1 MKVTPA
7 AGAGRRGE
15 RLTGAC
21 VAVLDHA
28 AVVDSS
34 TPTLAGGYGAEDR
47 SPVPYS
53 DLAETWPQFGTYRVL
68 RKLGEGGMG
77 VVYEAEAGDGS
88 IIALKILAVNY
99 AARKSA
105 RERFLREARHAAQVR
120 HPNVV
125 TCLDAGDYRGHLYI
139 AMELVTGGD
148 LEQRWPEHG
157 PLPPIDAVVRIGR
170 DCAEGLAAIHALR
183 LVHRDIKPSNIFL
196 DVEGRAKI
204 GDFGLAKEVGAQGM
218 TRSGD
223 TIGTPEFMP
232 PEQARG
238 EPTVDGRADIYALGA
253 TLFTVATG
261 QMPYVGPTAWS
272 VLTQVVSVPFPD
284 PLSFRP
290 DMGQDL
296 AELIRQSCAKD
307 PRRRPSD
314 ARAFAAD
321 LGRILERM
329 TPASAQPRPAS
340 RPATP
345 VLVPTAVSEAKAT
358 VLVVEDDPLLLR
370 IYCSAL
376 GKQGLASAP
385 AGSGKAGLDRA
396 RQAPRPD
403 AILLD
408 LGLPDCDGLDVLA
421 ALRADPT
428 TAMIPVMVFSNTLD
442 AERIRAAEAAGAAR
456 VLSKANSSPA
466 EIVRELRGVLAE
478 TSTQTMPTP
487 SSPRTESGPRGSERE
502 AAVDFTTAA
511 MGALARLQLQLS
523 LLGGTCTPRQRELAL
538 DEFAGTANGL
548 AGAGA
553 AGHPGPALLA
563 EAMELLAG
571 QLLETP
577 ERVTAS
583 TLHTL
588 DQAVGVLCQRF
599 AMGAGQPF
607 SPEAQR
613 TLVVDDDRI
622 SRRVVLQSLSR
633 VRIPAEAYASPFEA
647 LEALKREKFG
657 LVLSDVMMD
666 GMDGIAFANEL
677 RALPGYQRVPVIFV
691 TGLQD
696 FEKAFP
702 DFEAHHCDLVAKPFL
717 VMEVAVKALVHLLS

>member
-1 MKVTPA
+1 M
-7 AGAGRRGE
+7 
-15 RLTGAC
+15 
-21 VAVLDHA
+21 
-28 AVVDSS
+28 VDSS
-34 TPTLAGGYGAEDR
+34 TPTLAGGTGDN
-47 SPVPYS
+47 SPVPYT
-53 DLAETWPQFGTYRVL
+53 DLAETWPIFGPWRVL

-77 VVYEAEAGDGS
+77 VVYEAEGTDGA
-88 IIALKILAVNY
+88 IVALKILAVNY
-99 AARKSA
+99 AQRKSA
-105 RERFLREARHAAQVR
+105 RERFLREAKHAAQVR

-125 TCLDAGDYRGHLYI
+125 TCLDAGDYKGHLYI

-196 DVEGRAKI
+196 DLEGRAKI
-204 GDFGLAKEVGAQGM
+204 GDFGLAKEVGAVGM

-238 EPTVDGRADIYALGA
+238 EPGVDGRADIYALGA

-284 PLSFRP
+284 PLAFRP

-296 AELIRQSCAKD
+296 ADLIRQACAKD

-321 LGRILERM
+321 LGRVLERL
-329 TPASAQPRPAS
+329 TPATAQPRPSS
-340 RPATP
+340 RPPTP
-345 VLVPTAVSEAKAT
+345 ALIPTAVSEAKAS
-358 VLVVEDDPLLLR
+358 VLVIEDDPLLLR

-376 GKQGLASAP
+376 GKQGLASSP
-385 AGSGKAGLDRA
+385 TGTGEAGLRRA
-396 RQAPRPD
+396 LEAPRPD

-408 LGLPDCDGLDVLA
+408 LGLPDRDGLDVLA
-421 ALRADPT
+421 ALRADPR
-428 TAMIPVMVFSNTLD
+428 TAMIPVLVFSNTLD
-442 AERIRAAEAAGAAR
+442 AERIKSATAAGAAR

-466 EIVRELRGVLAE
+466 EIVRELRTVLAE
-478 TSTQTMPTP
+478 STTQMLPTP
-487 SSPRTESGPRGSERE
+487 AAQSRTDSGARGSERE

-523 LLGGTCTPRQRELAL
+523 LLGGQCTPRQRELAL

-563 EAMELLAG
+563 EAMELLAN

-599 AMGAGQPF
+599 AMSIGQPF
-607 SPEAQR
+607 SPESQR

-622 SRRVVLQSLSR
+622 SRRVVLQSLAR
-633 VRIPAEAYASPFEA
+633 VRIPAEAYASPYEA
-647 LEALKREKFG
+647 LDALKREKFG

-691 TGLQD
+691 TGLHD

-702 DFEAHHCDLVAKPFL
+702 DFEKHHCDLVAKPFL
-717 VMEVAVKALVHLLS
+717 VMEVAVKAHVHLLS

>member
-1 MKVTPA
+1 
-7 AGAGRRGE
+7 
-15 RLTGAC
+15 
-21 VAVLDHA
+21 
-28 AVVDSS
+28 
-34 TPTLAGGYGAEDR
+34 
-47 SPVPYS
+47 
-53 DLAETWPQFGTYRVL
+53 
-68 RKLGEGGMG
+68 
-77 VVYEAEAGDGS
+77 
-88 IIALKILAVNY
+88 
-99 AARKSA
+99 
-105 RERFLREARHAAQVR
+105 
-120 HPNVV
+120 
-125 TCLDAGDYRGHLYI
+125 
-139 AMELVTGGD
+139 
-148 LEQRWPEHG
+148 
-157 PLPPIDAVVRIGR
+157 
-170 DCAEGLAAIHALR
+170 
-183 LVHRDIKPSNIFL
+183 
-196 DVEGRAKI
+196 
-204 GDFGLAKEVGAQGM
+204 M

-284 PLSFRP
+284 PLTFRP
-290 DMGQDL
+290 DMGQEL
-296 AELIRQSCAKD
+296 ADLIRQTCAKD
-307 PRRRPSD
+307 PRRRPAD
-314 ARAFAAD
+314 ARALSAD
-321 LGRILERM
+321 LGRILEKM
-329 TPASAQPRPAS
+329 APARASQPRTA
-340 RPATP
+340 RPTTP
-345 VLVPTAVSEAKAT
+345 VLVPTAVKEAKAL
-358 VLVVEDDPLLLR
+358 VLVVEDDPLLQR

-376 GKQGLASAP
+376 GKQGLASVPLGTGEDAI
-385 AGSGKAGLDRA
+385 ARA
-396 RQAPRPD
+396 RQEPRPD

-408 LGLPDCDGLDVLA
+408 LGLPDRDGLEVLA
-421 ALRADPT
+421 ALRASPR
-428 TAMIPVMVFSNTLD
+428 TALLPVLVFSNTLD

-466 EIVRELRGVLAE
+466 EIVRELRAVLAE
-478 TSTQTMPTP
+478 TVTQVVASAAPG
-487 SSPRTESGPRGSERE
+487 PRTETGPRASERE

-523 LLGGTCTPRQRELAL
+523 LLSGTCTPRQRELAL

-563 EAMELLAG
+563 EAMEMLAG

-588 DQAVGVLCQRF
+588 DQAVGVLCTRF
-599 AMGAGQPF
+599 ASPAQPF
-607 SPEAQR
+607 SPEAQL

-622 SRRVVLQSLSR
+622 SRRVVLQSLSK

-647 LEALKREKFG
+647 LDALKRQRFG
-657 LVLSDVMMD
+657 LILSDVMMD
-666 GMDGIAFANEL
+666 GMDGIAFANAL
-677 RALPGYQRVPVIFV
+677 RTIPGYERVPVIFV

-696 FEKAFP
+696 FERAFP
-702 DFEAHHCDLVAKPFL
+702 DFEAHRCDLVAKPFL